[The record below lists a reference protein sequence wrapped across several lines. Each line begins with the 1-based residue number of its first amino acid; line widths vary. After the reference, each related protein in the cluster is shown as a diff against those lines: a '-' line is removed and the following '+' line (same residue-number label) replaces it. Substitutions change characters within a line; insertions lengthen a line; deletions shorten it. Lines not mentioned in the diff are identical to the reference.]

1 MSIFNIK
8 NDGVLDGSIRTA
20 GSNVLDIEAAGTFDG
35 VSIVIAKYM
44 GQGRT
49 ADVNDPLF
57 APALE
62 ITGTAMADQGF
73 KYTIG
78 QGSQYIVVTS
88 GAGGSTD
95 VNLSL
100 QELVGNP
107 F

>member
-20 GSNVLDIEAAGTFDG
+20 GSNVLALETFGTFDG
-35 VSIVIAKYM
+35 VSITIAKYM

-78 QGSQYIVVTS
+78 QDSEYIIVATN
-88 GAGGSTD
+88 AGGSTD